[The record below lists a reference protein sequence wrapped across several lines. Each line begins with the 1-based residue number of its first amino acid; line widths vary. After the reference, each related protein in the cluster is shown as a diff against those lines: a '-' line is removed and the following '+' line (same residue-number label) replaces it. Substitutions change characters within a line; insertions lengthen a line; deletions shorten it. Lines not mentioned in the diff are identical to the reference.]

1 MMHWG
6 RTIMVAVV
14 SSILTITLYH
24 NFVYKGGSRTESAP
38 NARFAA
44 FTDGLL
50 SGRMQRSFLSA
61 APTQFTDAANK
72 VTPGVVNIKTK
83 NGDFDFWSDFSGSS
97 GSGVVITPD
106 GYIVTNNHVVEG
118 GGEVEVSLN
127 DHRTYTAKVIGT
139 DPSTDLAL
147 LKIKATDLPFLVF
160 GNSDSLQVGEW
171 VLAVGNPF
179 ELESTVTAGI
189 VSARGRSIGILDDS
203 YRVESFI
210 QTDAA
215 VNPGNS
221 GGALCNTAGEL
232 IGINTAIVTRSG
244 RYEGYSFAIPA
255 NLVRK
260 VVRDLREYGMVQRA
274 ILGIA
279 TSEVDAK
286 RAKELKLPNIEG
298 VFLEN
303 VSSKGSADEAGLKK
317 GDVIVSINGSKTRS
331 VPELQELVARQRPGN
346 KIEIEFFREGEKKK
360 TTALLKNKSN
370 STTLVESVD
379 TRVLETLG
387 FEARELTVSE
397 KRRLKVEGVMVKSVI
412 KGSTIDRTH
421 MDPGFI
427 ILEVNG
433 KQVKTIADLVNH
445 LNELR
450 GEIFLE
456 GIYENFED
464 EWVYKFKK

>member
-1 MMHWG
+1 
-6 RTIMVAVV
+6 
-14 SSILTITLYH
+14 
-24 NFVYKGGSRTESAP
+24 
-38 NARFAA
+38 
-44 FTDGLL
+44 
-50 SGRMQRSFLSA
+50 
-61 APTQFTDAANK
+61 
-72 VTPGVVNIKTK
+72 
-83 NGDFDFWSDFSGSS
+83 
-97 GSGVVITPD
+97 
-106 GYIVTNNHVVEG
+106 
-118 GGEVEVSLN
+118 
-127 DHRTYTAKVIGT
+127 
-139 DPSTDLAL
+139 
-147 LKIKATDLPFLVF
+147 
-160 GNSDSLQVGEW
+160 
-171 VLAVGNPF
+171 VGNPF

-303 VSSKGSADEAGLKK
+303 VSTKGSADEAGLKK
-317 GDVIVSINGSKTRS
+317 GDVIVSINGNKTRT

-346 KIEIEFFREGEKKK
+346 KIEIEYFREGEKKK

-433 KQVKTIADLVNH
+433 KQVKNIADLVNH